1 MQILDQGLE
10 LDAFSEQLHGAK
22 HALLL
27 SDYDGTLAPFHIRPE
42 QAIPYPGVRECLNAI
57 GAAGRTRLVV
67 VSGRHA
73 HEVAPL
79 LQLSEPV
86 EIWGCHGWER
96 LLPNGSC
103 ESPQIPAAARAGLY
117 AAVSQAAAAV
127 AGMKSDGQ
135 HARIERKTTSVAVHW
150 RGMAPAVA
158 QQVRQVVAAAWA
170 PLEREPWFGIC
181 DFDGGIELRLS
192 GRTKGD
198 AVTTA
203 LAESGPGTAAAYL
216 GDDLTDEDAFHAIA
230 GKGLGV
236 LVRDERRPSA
246 ASAWIR
252 PPEGIIDFLERWQHA
267 RES

>member
-1 MQILDQGLE
+1 
-10 LDAFSEQLHGAK
+10 
-22 HALLL
+22 
-27 SDYDGTLAPFHIRPE
+27 
-42 QAIPYPGVRECLNAI
+42 
-57 GAAGRTRLVV
+57 
-67 VSGRHA
+67 
-73 HEVAPL
+73 
-79 LQLSEPV
+79 
-86 EIWGCHGWER
+86 
-96 LLPNGSC
+96 
-103 ESPQIPAAARAGLY
+103 
-117 AAVSQAAAAV
+117 
-127 AGMKSDGQ
+127 
-135 HARIERKTTSVAVHW
+135 
-150 RGMAPAVA
+150 MAPEVA
-158 QQVRQVVAAAWA
+158 QQVRQAVATAWA
-170 PLEREPWFGIC
+170 PLERELWVGIC
-181 DFDGGIELRLS
+181 DCDGGIELRLS

>member
-10 LDAFSEQLHGAK
+10 FDAFFEQLRGAK

-42 QAIPYPGVRECLNAI
+42 RAKPYPGVRECLDAVSA
-57 GAAGRTRLVV
+57 GGRTRLVV

-73 HEVAPL
+73 HELAPL
-79 LQLSEPV
+79 LQLREPV

-103 ESPQIPAAARAGLY
+103 ESPQIPEAARAGLY
-117 AAVSQAAAAV
+117 AAAAQAAAAV

-150 RGMAPAVA
+150 RGMAPEVA
-158 QQVRQVVAAAWA
+158 QQVRQAVATAWA
-170 PLEREPWFGIC
+170 PLERELWFGIC

-203 LAESGPGTAAAYL
+203 LAESGPGTVAAYL
-216 GDDLTDEDAFHAIA
+216 GDDLTDEDAFRAIA

-236 LVRDERRPSA
+236 LVRGERRPSVA
-246 ASAWIR
+246 GAWIR
-252 PPEGIIDFLERWQHA
+252 PPEGITDFLGRWHRT
-267 RES
+267 REG

>member
-1 MQILDQGLE
+1 
-10 LDAFSEQLHGAK
+10 
-22 HALLL
+22 
-27 SDYDGTLAPFHIRPE
+27 
-42 QAIPYPGVRECLNAI
+42 
-57 GAAGRTRLVV
+57 V

-79 LQLSEPV
+79 LRLRQPV

-103 ESPQIPAAARAGLY
+103 ESPRIPDAARAGLY
-117 AAVSQAAAAV
+117 AAASQAAAAV

-150 RGMAPAVA
+150 RGLAPQVA
-158 QQVRQVVAAAWA
+158 DQVRLAIAQAWA
-170 PLEREPWFGIC
+170 QLEREPWFGIC

-203 LAESGPGTAAAYL
+203 LAESGPGTVAAYL
-216 GDDLTDEDAFHAIA
+216 GDDLTDEDAFRAIA

-236 LVRDERRPSA
+236 LVRSERRPSA
-246 ASAWIR
+246 AAAWIR
-252 PPEGIIDFLERWQHA
+252 PPQGMIDFLGRWQRA
-267 RES
+267 LEN